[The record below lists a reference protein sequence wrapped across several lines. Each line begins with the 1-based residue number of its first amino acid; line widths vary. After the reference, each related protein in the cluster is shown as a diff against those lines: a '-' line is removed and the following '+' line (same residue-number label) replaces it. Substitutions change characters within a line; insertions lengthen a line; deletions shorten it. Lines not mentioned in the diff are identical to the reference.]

1 MRYVTT
7 GKQMKEIDR
16 YTMEEIGIP
25 SMVLMER
32 AAWAFVE
39 EIRGALKKTDRIW
52 VCLLYTSWSPGR
64 ESPPPPF

>member
-39 EIRGALKKTDRIW
+39 DMERLRRRTASGVACGTGNNGATAWPR
-52 VCLLYTSWSPGR
+52 PGC
-64 ESPPPPF
+64 